1 MVEPVKDKKSEEFKE
16 MKQLINS
23 LLVHHNAE
31 PFSIEENQNVEKLV
45 DMVHPYHVERHL
57 G

>member
-1 MVEPVKDKKSEEFKE
+1 MEDKKLEEFKE
-16 MKQLINS
+16 MKRVIDS
-23 LLVHHNAE
+23 LLIHKNAE

-45 DMVHPYHVERHL
+45 NMVHPYHVERHL

>member
-1 MVEPVKDKKSEEFKE
+1 MEEHVEDTKSEEFKE
-16 MKQLINS
+16 MEQRIHS
-23 LLVHHNAE
+23 LLIHQNAE
-31 PFSIEENQNVEKLV
+31 PFSIEENQNIEKLV